1 MSVFCNFLPN
11 YLYISKPSQCKSIHK
26 TVAIKSVTFKIRTCV
41 DWCQRHYICL
51 KRIYLKV
58 NISMNNC
65 VLLRAIIYN
74 PGSQT
79 VKTKVI
85 FMRTSTEKLR

>member
-1 MSVFCNFLPN
+1 MCM
-11 YLYISKPSQCKSIHK
+11 
-26 TVAIKSVTFKIRTCV
+26 

-65 VLLRAIIYN
+65 VLPGAIILN
-74 PGSQT
+74 PGSQPF
-79 VKTKVI
+79 KIKVI